1 MVKKNVCVFI
11 SGYGSNLKSLIK
23 NSRDHNFPINIS
35 LVICDNINAK
45 GVLHAK
51 KNSIPYLIINTKK
64 RNFENIILK
73 AIKRYKISLICLAG
87 YMKIISKKF
96 INNCGKRIINIHP
109 SLLPKF
115 KGLNTFERI
124 LKKNEK
130 KTGCTVHFV
139 NEKLDGGKKIVQKS
153 FLINK
158 NDNVKILKEK
168 TQKLEHKAFS
178 EAIIKM
184 YRYN

>member
-1 MVKKNVCVFI
+1 M
-11 SGYGSNLKSLIK
+11 Y
-23 NSRDHNFPINIS
+23 
-35 LVICDNINAK
+35 
-45 GVLHAK
+45 AK

-64 RNFENIILK
+64 RNFENIL
-73 AIKRYKISLICLAG
+73 IKEIKKYKISLICLAG

-96 INNCGKRIINIHP
+96 LKNYGKKIINIHP

-115 KGLNTFERI
+115 KGLNTFEKV
-124 LKKNEK
+124 LKNNEK
-130 KTGCTVHFV
+130 KTGCTVHYV
-139 NEKLDGGKKIVQKS
+139 DENLDNGKNIIQKI
-153 FLINK
+153 FFINK
-158 NDNVKILKEK
+158 SDSVKILKER